1 MKRIFL
7 ILFCLTFTATVTWA
21 AKFFNY
27 QPLLDSIQTTV
38 EQAVGAK
45 SSDRLPGG
53 FNRSG
58 FGFPDAI
65 KADVIECP
73 NSISD
78 VKQATDLLQARL
90 SSVFT
95 NRVVSINQKTFKPA
109 DDIVLE
115 ASLCD
120 ASNTNMV
127 MSVTITIFKRSSSH
141 VFLFPVYYGRGGGGV
156 S

>member
-1 MKRIFL
+1 MKKIFL
-7 ILFCLTFTATVTWA
+7 VLFCLTLTATVAWA
-21 AKFFNY
+21 VRFFDY

-53 FNRSG
+53 FSQSG
-58 FGFPDAI
+58 SERI

-73 NSISD
+73 EGISG
-78 VKQATDLLQARL
+78 VKQAADLLQARL

-95 NRVVSINQKTFKPA
+95 NRVVSLSHQTFPPE
-109 DDIVLE
+109 DNTVLE
-115 ASLCD
+115 ASVCD

-127 MSVTITIFKRSSSH
+127 MSVKKI
-141 VFLFPVYYGRGGGGV
+141 GRA
-156 S
+156 